1 MNTKTKQL
9 TVTAMMLALCI
20 LSQFFKNASVFFT
33 GTAVNLAI
41 IICTLYSGF
50 FYGTILAI
58 ITPVTA
64 FLITGAPLIA
74 ACPLIMPCIM
84 IGNEVMVI
92 AASLARGRKKERI
105 LLPVSLTAGAFVKA
119 AVMALLILHVVIPVF
134 GTALKEG
141 QKAAAQ
147 TAYSATQL
155 ITALI
160 AAVLACIIWNV
171 LKFALK
177 NQDI

>member
-33 GTAVNLAI
+33 GTVVNLTI
-41 IICTLYSGF
+41 IICTLYNGF
-50 FYGTILAI
+50 FYGTILAV
-58 ITPVTA
+58 ITPITA

-84 IGNEVMVI
+84 LGNEAMVV
-92 AASLARGRKKERI
+92 AASISRGRKKEHI

-119 AVMALLILHVVIPVF
+119 VVMALLILEVVIPVF
-134 GTALKEG
+134 GTTLKDA

-147 TAYSATQL
+147 TAYSTTQL

-160 AAVLACIIWNV
+160 AAALACIIWRM
-171 LKFALK
+171 LKIAVRK
-177 NQDI
+177 QDM